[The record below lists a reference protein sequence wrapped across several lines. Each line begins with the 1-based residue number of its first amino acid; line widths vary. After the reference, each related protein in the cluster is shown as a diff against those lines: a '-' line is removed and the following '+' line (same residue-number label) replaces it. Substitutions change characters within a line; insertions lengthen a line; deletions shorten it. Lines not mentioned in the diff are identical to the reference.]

1 MCGGGVWR
9 WEVSEGRDVWRWV
22 MSRGGDVWRCQTVSI
37 GLIL

>member
-1 MCGGGVWR
+1 MWR